1 MSNLL
6 GSFFI
11 FEASFLKP
19 KGNAEV
25 GKSRTNEE
33 KDEDSQYWYRV
44 NCERRL
50 SPEQGSNLILK
61 SILKEN
67 RH

>member
-11 FEASFLKP
+11 FEASFLEP

-25 GKSRTNEE
+25 GKSHANEE
-33 KDEDSQYWYRV
+33 KDEDSQYRYRV
-44 NCERRL
+44 NRERRL